1 MTLTPE
7 EKKQHQLEAQRRY
20 RAKLG
25 RYLESQKRAQYKYL
39 NKIREMNGLKP
50 IVSREHEK
58 L

>member
-39 NKIREMNGLKP
+39 NKIREINGLKTH
-50 IVSREHEK
+50 RF
-58 L
+58 